1 MLTMP
6 PGLTGFDQV
15 PNHALRLAPEG
26 HDRQQNERE
35 EGHAVVELV
44 QARADIEVL
53 LEDWRVEGADAA
65 SLQIF
70 RKMH

>member
-1 MLTMP
+1 MP
-6 PGLTGFDQV
+6 CASHRRGTT
-15 PNHALRLAPEG
+15 A
-26 HDRQQNERE
+26 QQNERE

-53 LEDWRVEGADAA
+53 LGDWRVEGADGAA